1 LPGTGV
7 PVLLTPHLMSNPP
20 DVLVIFAWNFADDII
35 GKIRG
40 KLAGPVEVIIPLPE
54 ARTAQL

>member
-1 LPGTGV
+1 LV
-7 PVLLTPHLMSNPP
+7 SNPP
-20 DVLVIFAWNFADDII
+20 DVLVIFAWNFAEDII

-40 KLAGPVEVIIPLPE
+40 RFPSPVEVIIPLPE